1 MQLGSFLAWGSV
13 SPCLRRKGKAIL
25 AANPKNGL
33 FVIRRFA
40 LVLPVLLFCVPALA
54 RPAPDSF
61 ADLAAKLLPTVVNIA
76 TSQTLKA
83 PPPQDMPALP
93 PGSPLEDLFKN
104 FMGPQANRPQHVTS
118 LGSGFIIDPSGFIVT
133 NNHVIENADQITVTL
148 DDGTDLPAKLVGRD
162 VKTDL
167 ALLKVNPKKPLPAT
181 HFGDSDTAR
190 IGDWVVAIGDPFGLG
205 STVTAGIVS
214 ARNRDINAGPYDDF
228 IQTDAPINRGN
239 SGGPLFDMDGNVV
252 GINSAIFSPSGGS
265 VGIGFSIPS
274 NLAKDVVGQL
284 RQFGVARR
292 GWIGVSIQSVT
303 DDVAEAMHLSTTQ
316 GALVANVAPDG
327 PAARAGM
334 AKGDLV
340 TGFDGKPIAD
350 SRTLPRIVADT
361 PIGKTVSI
369 DVLRGGRKESFK
381 VAVAKLDEGGPD
393 KPGNAP
399 SAPVPPKPQSNA
411 APSNSKLS
419 QLGLSLAPLDGAA
432 RAKFKVAGNVQGV
445 VVSDVSDGSPAADK
459 NFRPGDVIVEVQ
471 NQKVSSPA
479 EVESKI
485 NADVRAGRKV
495 ELILVNRAGDLTYVG
510 LRLD

>member
-1 MQLGSFLAWGSV
+1 M
-13 SPCLRRKGKAIL
+13 
-25 AANPKNGL
+25 NGL
-33 FVIRRFA
+33 FVIRRLAF
-40 LVLPVLLFCVPALA
+40 LLPVLLFCAQALA

-83 PPPQDMPALP
+83 PSPQDMPSLP
-93 PGSPLEDLFKN
+93 SGSPLEDLFKN

-148 DDGTDLPAKLVGRD
+148 DDGTNLPAKLVGRD

-190 IGDWVVAIGDPFGLG
+190 IGDWVIAIGDPFGIG

-214 ARNRDINAGPYDDF
+214 ARNRDISAGPYDDF

-252 GINSAIFSPSGGS
+252 GINSQIFSPSGGS
-265 VGIGFSIPS
+265 IGIGFSIPS

-316 GALVANVAPDG
+316 GALVANVTSDG
-327 PAARAGM
+327 PAAKAGL

-340 TGFDGKPIAD
+340 TGFDGKPITD

-361 PIGKTVSI
+361 PIGKTVNV
-369 DVLRGGRKESFK
+369 DVLRSGRKVSFK
-381 VAVAKLDEGGPD
+381 IAVAKLDEGPPD
-393 KPGNAP
+393 KPGKAP

-411 APSNSKLS
+411 APPSSKLS

-432 RAKFKVAGNVQGV
+432 HAKFNLPGSVQGV
-445 VVSDVSDGSPAADK
+445 VVSNVSDGSPAADK

-471 NQKVSSPA
+471 NQKVSSPGD
-479 EVESKI
+479 VESKV
-485 NADVRAGRKV
+485 NADLKSGRKV
-495 ELILVNRAGDLTYVG
+495 ELMLVNRGGNLTYVG